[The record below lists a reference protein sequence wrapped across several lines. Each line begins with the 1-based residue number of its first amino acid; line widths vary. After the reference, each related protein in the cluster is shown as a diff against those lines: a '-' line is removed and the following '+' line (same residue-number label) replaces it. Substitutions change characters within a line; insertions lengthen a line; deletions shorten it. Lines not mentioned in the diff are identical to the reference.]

1 MTFVLEIN
9 DWELTLYEDKGIVI
23 QAPAIAAIKDGE
35 IIFGKQAAQIARL
48 IPKQSYS
55 QYFSKLNTEKLTEP
69 APLAKMQADLV
80 YLNLK
85 DLLFRNTEPG
95 DDLIISVSSSMSNE
109 KLGILLGIIQQLDR
123 KVVVFVDSA
132 IAAIAGTD
140 YPQSLTHYLDVGLH
154 SSCVTEVAI
163 GTEISKVKFTELEEV
178 GFTKATDLWAND
190 LADRLVKGSRFD
202 PLHSADTEQQLYNQI
217 YKWVDSWTIGDS
229 QSRELSLE
237 ITIKQGDNKW
247 DFHLAQENLEKVVF
261 PLYQKI
267 VEALPDTGHVTL
279 SHRTAKFPG
288 FSRYLSRH
296 GYVTAI
302 ARNKAIPLGCIA
314 NKLSIRQ
321 KDTSIRLINSLK
333 PSRPPQNDYSTT
345 SQNNIPTHFLDLTS
359 SVALPMEKITAVLQ
373 VEVEKRSTELLV
385 TPIGQGIKLN
395 DKNLISTSKI
405 VLGDVLAHKEETY
418 SLVLVEG

>member
-9 DWELTLYEDKGIVI
+9 DWELTLYEDKAIVT
-23 QAPAIAAIKDGE
+23 QDSAIAAIKGGE

-48 IPKQSYS
+48 NPKQSYS
-55 QYFSKLNTEKLTEP
+55 QYFSKLNTEKLPEP

-95 DDLIISVSSSMSNE
+95 ADLIISVSSSMSNE

-123 KVVVFVDSA
+123 EVVVFVDSA
-132 IAAIAGTD
+132 IAAIAGTSN
-140 YPQSLTHYLDVGLH
+140 PQNLTHYLDIGLH

-163 GTEISKVKFTELEEV
+163 DTEIRKVKSTELEEV
-178 GFTKATDLWAND
+178 GFTKAIDLWAND

-217 YKWVDSWTIGDS
+217 YKWVDNWAVGDS
-229 QSRELSLE
+229 EPRETSLE
-237 ITIKQGDNKW
+237 IIIKQRDNKW
-247 DFHLAQENLEKVVF
+247 DLHLAQEHFEKVAF
-261 PLYQKI
+261 ALYQKI
-267 VEALPDTGHVTL
+267 VGALPHTGHVTL
-279 SHRTAKFPG
+279 SHRTARFPG
-288 FSRYLSRH
+288 FNRYLSKH

-302 ARNKAIPLGCIA
+302 AMNEAIPLGCIA
-314 NKLSIRQ
+314 NDLSTKQ
-321 KDTSIRLINSLK
+321 KDTGIRLINSLK
-333 PSRPPQNDYSTT
+333 SSGPPHDHYSMTT
-345 SQNNIPTHFLDLTS
+345 QDNIPTHFLDLS
-359 SVALPMEKITAVLQ
+359 SGVALPMEKITAVIQ
-373 VEVEKRSTELLV
+373 VEIEKRSTELLV
-385 TPIGQGIKLN
+385 TPIGHDIKLN
-395 DKNLISTSKI
+395 DKTLISTSKI